1 MNRKLIIGERLMY
14 VNADTSVN
22 GAFVAKISGL
32 ISLDRLRNALNKVQK
47 KHPLLQAKIVEDKA
61 GIPSFTSDGSV
72 PEIPIRIVERL
83 TDHDWETVVSQEW
96 ETVFDVRKGPL
107 MRVVWLQSAT
117 VSELVMVCAHCICDG
132 ATVVSLMREMLAV
145 LDNPDLELVAY
156 QDFNSVQE
164 LMPDSLSF
172 PWKDTVKAKIL
183 SKLAFLFFLVKA
195 TKNKYSPGN
204 HYMLQ
209 WTLDK
214 ETTNVLN
221 RTCKQENTSVHSA
234 LCVAYMEAFKAI
246 KGPEAHGKVICPV
259 DIRRLVPKIKPDM
272 MFAFAPIVELSI
284 EKQSTDDFWAKTRK
298 VQEDLLVKAKAIKGH
313 DMLVMGEYFHAS
325 VVKWVDFL
333 KSTPGTHD
341 VTLSNMGRLRI
352 PEHYRS
358 FEVEKIYSPA
368 VAFPWR
374 NPNTLIVSS
383 FRREMHFSFVSNDGF
398 LSAADAQAINKKALD
413 LLLTTSESLVKE
425 S

>member
-1 MNRKLIIGERLMY
+1 MNRRLIIGERLMY

-22 GAFVAKISGL
+22 GAFVAKIRGL
-32 ISLDRLRNALNKVQK
+32 IALDNLRNALNKVQQ
-47 KHPLLQAKIVEDKA
+47 KHPLLQAKIVEDQA

-72 PEIPIRIVERL
+72 PEIPIRVVERL
-83 TDHDWETVVSQEW
+83 TDHDWETVVEQEW
-96 ETVFDVRKGPL
+96 KTVFDVRNGPL
-107 MRVVWLQSAT
+107 MRVVWLQSDT
-117 VSELVMVCAHCICDG
+117 LSELVMVCAHCISDG
-132 ATVVSLMREMLAV
+132 ATVVSLMREILAV
-145 LDNPDLELVAY
+145 IDKPDQELGTY
-156 QDFNSVQE
+156 PDFNSVKE
-164 LMPDSLSF
+164 LMPDDFSF
-172 PWKDTVKAKIL
+172 TWKDAVKARVL
-183 SKLAFLFFLVKA
+183 SRLAFLFFLIKS
-195 TKNKYSPGN
+195 KKSNYSPGK

-221 RTCKQENTSVHSA
+221 RTCKQENTSVHSV
-234 LCVAYMEAFKAI
+234 LCVAYMEAFKAVQGA
-246 KGPEAHGKVICPV
+246 KAHGKVICPV
-259 DIRRLVPKIKPDM
+259 DIRRLVPKIKSDM

-284 EKQSTDDFWAKTRK
+284 EKQSTDAFWTKARK
-298 VQEDLLVKAKAIKGH
+298 VQESLLVKARAIKGN
-313 DMLVMGEYFHAS
+313 DMLMMGEYFHAS
-325 VVKWVDFL
+325 VIKWVNFL

-352 PEHYRS
+352 PEHYQS

-398 LSAADAQAINKKALD
+398 LSVEDAQIITKKALD